1 MLVGKSEPRSRL
13 SNSPAGIA
21 LTHSAKLPLSHNAN
35 RLSSYGA
42 ILLPIIALLV
52 SLAQPALLPAQS
64 SSGTGYSMPSP
75 QVPSMSGQNPLS
87 IPSTGQANSLGG
99 SGGLSDGPIQAGD
112 IVQIQV
118 FDAPEMSVT
127 ALVSQTGDIPIPLLN
142 TFHIA
147 GLTSIQAAAA
157 LAKAFKENDLLEN
170 PNILVVVQQSGNGI
184 TVAGEVRAP
193 GVYPMV
199 GKHRLID
206 VLTRAGGPTDGAA
219 HVIEV
224 VGPKPDQIQRVIWDP
239 TFQENPAIR
248 VMLESNQTVLVGKCG
263 IVYLGGNLNRPGAFP
278 LCASRHTTLSE
289 AITLAGGTRPSTAS
303 SKTVLM
309 RNEQGTRTIR
319 QVNLEDIL
327 RGKSPDFTLSS
338 DDIVYVPSS
347 ALKASL
353 KTMGQAALNFALAV
367 SSYRL
372 Q

>member
-1 MLVGKSEPRSRL
+1 M
-13 SNSPAGIA
+13 PAQQAPGMPGQ
-21 LTHSAKLPLSHNAN
+21 SPLS
-35 RLSSYGA
+35 
-42 ILLPIIALLV
+42 
-52 SLAQPALLPAQS
+52 
-64 SSGTGYSMPSP
+64 
-75 QVPSMSGQNPLS
+75 VPSAGSV
-87 IPSTGQANSLGG
+87 NSLGG

-127 ALVSQTGDIPIPLLN
+127 ALVSQTGDIPVPLLN

-157 LAKAFKENDLLEN
+157 LAKAFKESDLLEN

-206 VLTRAGGPTDGAA
+206 VLTRAGGPTDAAA
-219 HVIEV
+219 HVVEV

-239 TFQENPAIR
+239 TFQENPAIH
-248 VMLESNQTVLVGKCG
+248 VMLEPNQTVLVGKCG
-263 IVYLGGNLNRPGAFP
+263 IVYLGGNLNRAGAYP

-303 SKTVLM
+303 SRTVLM

-327 RGKSPDFTLSS
+327 RGKSPDFTLNS

-347 ALKASL
+347 VLKASL
-353 KTMGQAALNFALAV
+353 KTIGQAALNFALAV